1 MDLSHEGERLRLR
14 IVNQTMMFHL
24 IHVHGHTFQMVG
36 DGSARKDTVKV
47 LPMTL
52 VEIDIVADNPGHW
65 SCTATTRTT
74 WRRGWRPCSPTGPDC
89 YEYRP
94 HTRSETDM
102 AVVLVVDDEV
112 RIREL
117 VRRYLEHEG
126 HQVLTAGSGAEA
138 LEIAGHTTIDLIVL
152 DLRLPD
158 ITGEQV
164 ATEIRKSSDVPIL
177 MLTAKVDERDR
188 IHGLEVGADDY
199 VLKPFSPRELVL
211 RVGAILRR
219 GRTSTVDAAAESF
232 GGGAL
237 TIDEATRRVTVNG
250 ESVELTPTE
259 WGVLLALAA
268 QPGRVCSR
276 YELINRVRGYEF
288 DGYER
293 TVDSHV
299 KNLRRKIE
307 PDPTQPTIVQTVTG
321 VGYRLGLD
329 RDR

>member
-1 MDLSHEGERLRLR
+1 
-14 IVNQTMMFHL
+14 
-24 IHVHGHTFQMVG
+24 
-36 DGSARKDTVKV
+36 
-47 LPMTL
+47 
-52 VEIDIVADNPGHW
+52 
-65 SCTATTRTT
+65 
-74 WRRGWRPCSPTGPDC
+74 
-89 YEYRP
+89 
-94 HTRSETDM
+94 
-102 AVVLVVDDEV
+102 VVLVVDDEV
-112 RIREL
+112 RIRDL

-138 LEIAGHTTIDLIVL
+138 LEVTRHTTVDLIVL

-158 ITGEQV
+158 ISGEEV
-164 ATEIRKSSDVPIL
+164 AADIRESSDVPIL
-177 MLTAKVDERDR
+177 MLTAKIDERDR

-199 VLKPFSPRELVL
+199 VTKPFSPRELVL

-219 GRTSTVDAAAESF
+219 GRSSTVGSSAESF
-232 GGGAL
+232 GGGTL
-237 TIDEATRRVTVNG
+237 TLDEATRRVTVSG
-250 ESVELTPTE
+250 ELVELTPTE

-307 PDPTQPTIVQTVTG
+307 LDPTHPTIVQTVTG